1 MGQFSKTRIARDEH
15 GERANYG
22 DIEVGS
28 DLGVLEWVVSPED
41 IDKQCL
47 IDDDYHSMYVLGS
60 PESGR
65 IAPPQIQYRPPRWLF
80 SRKHNVRGMFY
91 KWSME
96 NVKPILPGMT
106 ITVSGRISDKWIR
119 NDREFVEFYSEGSD
133 EGGDVVF
140 RTTRVHVLDAL
151 KRTAVREGEGIDSG
165 IKAEHI

>member
-1 MGQFSKTRIARDEH
+1 MSQSSNTRIARDEH
-15 GERANYG
+15 GKRAVYE
-22 DIEVGS
+22 DIKVGS
-28 DLGVLEWVVSPED
+28 DLDELEWVVTPED

-47 IDDDYHSMYVLGS
+47 IDDDYHAMYVLGG
-60 PESGR
+60 PDGGR

-80 SRKHNVRGMFY
+80 SRKYNVRGMFY

-119 NDREFVEFYSEGSD
+119 NDREFVEFYSEGCD
-133 EGGDVVF
+133 EEGDVVF

-151 KRTAVREGEGIDSG
+151 KRMTAREGEGIDSG
-165 IKAEHI
+165 IKTEHI